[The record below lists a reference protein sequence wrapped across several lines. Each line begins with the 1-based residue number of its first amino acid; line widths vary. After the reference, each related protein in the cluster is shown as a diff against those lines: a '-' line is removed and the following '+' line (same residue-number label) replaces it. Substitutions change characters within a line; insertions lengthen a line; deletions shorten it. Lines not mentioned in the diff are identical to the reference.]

1 MSSCSNERRAAALK
15 PTFWATRVLGK
26 AIAIFL
32 QCCKP
37 KNVQT
42 QLLQCSF
49 STTWRSHQYLHAK
62 AEEPPNP
69 PNVVASISDLRKT
82 QNANAF
88 TIHPCIHFTTPAK
101 TIITAALHTSPI
113 LSTTYQIK
121 HLPGVPVNVPTYL
134 LFSSAPKRSCAMQS
148 IVYLFVGIPC
158 SLH

>member
-1 MSSCSNERRAAALK
+1 MSSCSNARRAAALK

-32 QCCKP
+32 QCCKGITR
-37 KNVQT
+37 V
-42 QLLQCSF
+42 LQCSF

-69 PNVVASISDLRKT
+69 PNVVASISNLRKT

-101 TIITAALHTSPI
+101 TIITAALHTSAI

-134 LFSSAPKRSCAMQS
+134 LFSSAPKRSHAAYS
-148 IVYLFVGIPC
+148 IYYLYSDIYC